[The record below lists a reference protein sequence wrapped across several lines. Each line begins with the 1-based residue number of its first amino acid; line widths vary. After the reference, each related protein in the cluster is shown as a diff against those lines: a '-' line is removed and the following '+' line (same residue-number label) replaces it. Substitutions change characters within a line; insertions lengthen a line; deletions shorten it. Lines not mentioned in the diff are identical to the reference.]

1 MSLLDYVNDPFAS
14 DCVAACRLALLLYPT
29 LPKEAG
35 LPPLPQLLASR
46 DNDRKLGETLVRA
59 FIFAGA
65 SEMQPILSALSEI
78 FGAQSE
84 SRKANLAKRISQS
97 ESLCLHARRAQNPQ
111 QKHCSVAMRF
121 QTRRQADR
129 HIAGRTGTRSVP
141 VIRNQLN
148 RLVIS
153 LGVLLVCLC
162 VLVCAC
168 VCLRVLLF
176 RVSLMRREC
185 GVCGL
190 LLPERSEGHGGWP
203 CTQPGGPARLQHH
216 GETRDSTCEIF

>member
-1 MSLLDYVNDPFAS
+1 MTLLDYVNDPFAS

-121 QTRRQADR
+121 QTGRQAHSWTDR
-129 HIAGRTGTRSVP
+129 HTISPCNPQPTQSTGNFIGCVAC
-141 VIRNQLN
+141 
-148 RLVIS
+148 
-153 LGVLLVCLC
+153 VCLC
-162 VLVCAC
+162 VLARVVVPRVADAQG
-168 VCLRVLLF
+168 VRSLRTSSS
-176 RVSLMRREC
+176 RTIRRPWWMALYATWRTC
-185 GVCGL
+185 
-190 LLPERSEGHGGWP
+190 
-203 CTQPGGPARLQHH
+203 PATAPR
-216 GETRDSTCEIF
+216 

>member
-1 MSLLDYVNDPFAS
+1 MTLLDYVNDPFAS

-84 SRKANLAKRISQS
+84 SRKANLAKRISLPPRAARTKS
-97 ESLCLHARRAQNPQ
+97 PTKTLLCRDAFPD
-111 QKHCSVAMRF
+111 
-121 QTRRQADR
+121 RQ
-129 HIAGRTGTRSVP
+129 TGT
-141 VIRNQLN
+141 
-148 RLVIS
+148 
-153 LGVLLVCLC
+153 
-162 VLVCAC
+162 
-168 VCLRVLLF
+168 
-176 RVSLMRREC
+176 
-185 GVCGL
+185 
-190 LLPERSEGHGGWP
+190 
-203 CTQPGGPARLQHH
+203 
-216 GETRDSTCEIF
+216 